1 MLADLIILCLERKY
15 TQNAAFIYF
24 QVVAPFQQVF
34 NEKISKLLS
43 ESLQGASRLVVGR
56 LRSAVEKEQAEDSS
70 WHGFY

>member
-24 QVVAPFQQVF
+24 QVVAPFQQV
-34 NEKISKLLS
+34 
-43 ESLQGASRLVVGR
+43 VVGR